1 MRCCLWRARSLA
13 RPALNTFDRYLLRE
27 WLQIFALVLIA
38 MLGLVLVQV
47 VYGDLRDLLAAGA
60 GLMDVAVY
68 VFVSM
73 PSYLSLLLPLSLL
86 ISLLYALGQ
95 FHRNHEFTAL
105 RAAGMGLRRITAP
118 IWGVGVLCC
127 ILSGWLNA
135 SVIPWS
141 VEESRALLER
151 LQFSRQAQTQPT
163 DRIGAV
169 TSVAFDNREGGRMW
183 FFNRFSRFTQRGYGV
198 MVSSLVDVGGARRE
212 QTRIV
217 AAQAWRAPD
226 GRGWIFREGYEL
238 AFDIKTGE
246 VTRPTPFAE
255 RRMERFDEDPQLML
269 LIDRKPTHLSLFELE
284 RLVDYLTRIESPKL
298 AAYEVRYH
306 SLLASALAPL
316 IVIGL
321 AVPFAVS
328 GVRVNPA
335 VGVSK
340 SLGLF
345 LIYYALANLGGSFAV
360 KGILTPIMAAWLPNL
375 GMTGLAAWLTWRMR

>member
-1 MRCCLWRARSLA
+1 M
-13 RPALNTFDRYLLRE
+13 
-27 WLQIFALVLIA
+27 LIA

-183 FFNRFSRFTQRGYGV
+183 FFNRFSR
-198 MVSSLVDVGGARRE
+198 
-212 QTRIV
+212 
-217 AAQAWRAPD
+217 
-226 GRGWIFREGYEL
+226 
-238 AFDIKTGE
+238 
-246 VTRPTPFAE
+246 
-255 RRMERFDEDPQLML
+255 
-269 LIDRKPTHLSLFELE
+269 
-284 RLVDYLTRIESPKL
+284 
-298 AAYEVRYH
+298 
-306 SLLASALAPL
+306 
-316 IVIGL
+316 
-321 AVPFAVS
+321 
-328 GVRVNPA
+328 
-335 VGVSK
+335 
-340 SLGLF
+340 
-345 LIYYALANLGGSFAV
+345 
-360 KGILTPIMAAWLPNL
+360 
-375 GMTGLAAWLTWRMR
+375 